1 MKIMMIQSA
10 QRKYSINDVRMFLN
24 EIEQILKE
32 TNNAR
37 KSRKK
42 RMKNSKLKNILTLKY
57 QHWTQFLSR
66 LRLFRHITDCRLD
79 YEPFVFQHTFRQF
92 NWTGNFTRCFVMFR
106 CTFNVQD
113 TNLTWEQLAY
123 ASVGHTAHP

>member
-1 MKIMMIQSA
+1 MMIQSA

-57 QHWTQFLSR
+57 QH
-66 LRLFRHITDCRLD
+66 
-79 YEPFVFQHTFRQF
+79 
-92 NWTGNFTRCFVMFR
+92 
-106 CTFNVQD
+106 
-113 TNLTWEQLAY
+113 
-123 ASVGHTAHP
+123 